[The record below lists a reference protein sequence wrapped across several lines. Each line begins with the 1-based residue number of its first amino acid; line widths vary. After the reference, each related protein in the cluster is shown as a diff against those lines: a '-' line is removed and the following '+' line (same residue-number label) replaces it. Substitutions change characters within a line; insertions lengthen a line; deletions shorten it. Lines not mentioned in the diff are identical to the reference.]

1 MFSCTERLLLGMLI
15 RKQIGKVR
23 TCPSCFK
30 QRGFTESHVLGII
43 FIPPWDK
50 NLSHGGEFQDEV
62 LKAANILELT
72 KARGFTQEILQA
84 GSDGFS
90 CQWDQERVAWHEG
103 QARV

>member
-1 MFSCTERLLLGMLI
+1 MLI

-43 FIPPWDK
+43 FIRPWDK

-62 LKAANILELT
+62 LKAANTLELT